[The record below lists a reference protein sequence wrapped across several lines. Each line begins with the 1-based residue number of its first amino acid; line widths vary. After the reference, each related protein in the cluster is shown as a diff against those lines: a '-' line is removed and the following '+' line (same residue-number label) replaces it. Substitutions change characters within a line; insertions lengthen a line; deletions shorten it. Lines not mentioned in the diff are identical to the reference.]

1 MLFGSTECVFGKRCA
16 ALVLDKGGKLH
27 AGAVHRRKMVCD
39 LVAAFQLLPEQ
50 DFQERNPVFVT
61 GCLLEITDGVVIRV
75 VPIGAESAVLQ
86 HAAHVLLRLLIEI
99 QVSG

>member
-1 MLFGSTECVFGKRCA
+1 
-16 ALVLDKGGKLH
+16 
-27 AGAVHRRKMVCD
+27 MVCD

-61 GCLLEITDGVVIRV
+61 GSLLEITDGVVIRV
-75 VPIGAESAVLQ
+75 APIGAESAVLQ

-99 QVSG
+99 QVSGEGCPGIPLRPSESIGEGFLIRLFGESCARAFPAE